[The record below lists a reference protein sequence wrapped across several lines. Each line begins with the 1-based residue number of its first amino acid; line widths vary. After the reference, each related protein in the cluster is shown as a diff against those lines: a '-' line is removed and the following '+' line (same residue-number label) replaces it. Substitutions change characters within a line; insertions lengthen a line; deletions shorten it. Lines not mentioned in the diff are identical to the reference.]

1 VAEAPPGRAR
11 HSRPSWWQAARWP
24 GRGPSAAEATAAEAT
39 AAEATAEATAAG
51 ALLRVAGAVVVGVL
65 AVVIS
70 GWSPGVAGL
79 LVGLLTWLLLE
90 ARRALARR
98 RAR

>member
-1 VAEAPPGRAR
+1 VAETPPGRAR
-11 HSRPSWWQAARWP
+11 HGRPSRWQAARRP
-24 GRGPSAAEATAAEAT
+24 GRVPSV
-39 AAEATAEATAAG
+39 AEATAAG

-79 LVGLLTWLLLE
+79 LVGVLTWLLLE
-90 ARRALARR
+90 VRRALARR